1 MLSSLYPKSKSPT
14 ALRYFS
20 IYGFF
25 FFIITVPQVPLVPEI
40 AKVPQSADIQSI
52 NTP

>member
-1 MLSSLYPKSKSPT
+1 MALSSLYPKSKSRT

-25 FFIITVPQVPLVPEI
+25 FIMTVPQVPLVPEI

-52 NTP
+52 KTP